1 MSIDYDPLRVTQNEI
16 LTEIDF
22 AMGYYRLVFES
33 RVLTVLSDPII
44 IQNGM
49 KYSKESTEY
58 HYRFTQGITKTVT
71 DIEIVE
77 NEFVRF
83 NFDREYSIEI
93 PYYYDKGAGIET
105 MEDFQGHWW
114 AW

>member
-1 MSIDYDPLRVTQNEI
+1 MSIDYDPLRAIKNQM

-22 AMGYYRLVFES
+22 VMDYYRLVFES
-33 RVLTVLSDPII
+33 RILTVLSNPII
-44 IQNGM
+44 TQNRIR
-49 KYSKESTEY
+49 YSKESIEY
-58 HYRFTQGITKTVT
+58 HHRFAQGITKKVRN
-71 DIEIVE
+71 IEIVE

-93 PYYYDKGAGIET
+93 PYYYEKGMGVET
-105 MEDFQGHWW
+105 MQDFQGHWW